1 MLMAGKDFTGQA
13 DDEVVKM
20 VLHRH
25 WSVLLKP
32 LFLSLVIIIGAI
44 ASLCLWS
51 KYQWLWYVAV
61 VAVIMVIWNVF
72 HAWIRWYYSVY
83 IVTNRRIKQQIQR
96 SLFRKTSIDVYLDKV
111 QTISYN
117 ISGLRGSLSG
127 YGMLVLHTMAG
138 DMVMTKIANC
148 EEVYSRLSEIVR
160 QAGGNLEQGND
171 NE

>member
-1 MLMAGKDFTGQA
+1 MAGKDFTGQA

-20 VLHRH
+20 VLNRH

-32 LFLSLVIIIGAI
+32 LFLSLVIIIGVI
-44 ASLCLWS
+44 TLLCLWP

-61 VAVIMVIWNVF
+61 VVVILAIWNAF

>member
-1 MLMAGKDFTGQA
+1 MAGKDFTGQA

-32 LFLSLVIIIGAI
+32 LFLSLVIIIGVI
-44 ASLCLWS
+44 TLLCLWP

-61 VAVIMVIWNVF
+61 VAVLLVIWNAF
-72 HAWIRWYYSVY
+72 HAWIRWHYSVY

-96 SLFRKTSIDVYLDKV
+96 SLFRKTSIDVYSDKV

>member
-1 MLMAGKDFTGQA
+1 MAGKDFTGQA

-61 VAVIMVIWNVF
+61 VVVILAIWNAF

-148 EEVYSRLSEIVR
+148 EEVYSRLLEIVR

>member
-1 MLMAGKDFTGQA
+1 MAGKDFTGQA

-32 LFLSLVIIIGAI
+32 LFLSLVIIIGVI
-44 ASLCLWS
+44 TLLCLWS

-61 VAVIMVIWNVF
+61 VAVILAIWNVF
-72 HAWIRWYYSVY
+72 RAWIRWYYSVY

>member
-1 MLMAGKDFTGQA
+1 MAGKDFTGQA

-61 VAVIMVIWNVF
+61 VAVILAIWNVL

-83 IVTNRRIKQQIQR
+83 VVTNRRIKQQIQR

>member
-1 MLMAGKDFTGQA
+1 MAGKDFTGQA

-32 LFLSLVIIIGAI
+32 LFLSLVIIIGVI
-44 ASLCLWS
+44 TLLCLWP

-61 VAVIMVIWNVF
+61 VAVLLVIWNAF
-72 HAWIRWYYSVY
+72 HAWIRWHYSVY

>member
-1 MLMAGKDFTGQA
+1 
-13 DDEVVKM
+13 M
-20 VLHRH
+20 VFKR
-25 WSVLLKP
+25 
-32 LFLSLVIIIGAI
+32 FL
-44 ASLCLWS
+44 
-51 KYQWLWYVAV
+51 
-61 VAVIMVIWNVF
+61 AVILAIWNAF

-117 ISGLRGSLSG
+117 LGGLRGSLSG
-127 YGMLVLHTMAG
+127 YGMIVLHTMAG

-160 QAGGNLEQGND
+160 QAGGNIEQGND

>member
-1 MLMAGKDFTGQA
+1 MAGKDFTGQA

-32 LFLSLVIIIGAI
+32 LFLSLVIIIGVI
-44 ASLCLWS
+44 TLLCLWP

-61 VAVIMVIWNVF
+61 VAVILAIWNVF
-72 HAWIRWYYSVY
+72 RAWIRWYYSVY
-83 IVTNRRIKQQIQR
+83 VVTNRRIKQQVQR

>member
-32 LFLSLVIIIGAI
+32 LFLSLVIIIGVI
-44 ASLCLWS
+44 TLLCLWP

-61 VAVIMVIWNVF
+61 VAVILAIWSAF

-160 QAGGNLEQGND
+160 QAGGNLEQGNN

>member
-1 MLMAGKDFTGQA
+1 MAGKDFTGQA

-32 LFLSLVIIIGAI
+32 LFLSLVIIIGVI
-44 ASLCLWS
+44 TLLCLWP

-61 VAVIMVIWNVF
+61 VAVILAIWNVF
-72 HAWIRWYYSVY
+72 RAWIRWYYSVY

>member
-32 LFLSLVIIIGAI
+32 LFLSLVIIIGVI
-44 ASLCLWS
+44 TLLCLWP

-61 VAVIMVIWNVF
+61 VAVILAIWNAF
-72 HAWIRWYYSVY
+72 YAWMRWYYSVY

>member
-1 MLMAGKDFTGQA
+1 MAGKDFTGQA

-32 LFLSLVIIIGAI
+32 LFSSLVIIIGVI
-44 ASLCLWS
+44 ALLCLWP

-61 VAVIMVIWNVF
+61 VAVILAIWNVF
-72 HAWIRWYYSVY
+72 RAWIRWYYSVY

>member
-1 MLMAGKDFTGQA
+1 MAGKDFTGQA

-32 LFLSLVIIIGAI
+32 LFLSLVIIIGVI
-44 ASLCLWS
+44 TLLCLWP
-51 KYQWLWYVAV
+51 KYQWLWYVAM
-61 VAVIMVIWNVF
+61 VAVILVIWNAF

>member
-1 MLMAGKDFTGQA
+1 MAGKDFTGQA

-32 LFLSLVIIIGAI
+32 LFLSLVIIIGVI
-44 ASLCLWS
+44 ALLCLWP

-61 VAVIMVIWNVF
+61 VVAILAIWNAF
-72 HAWIRWYYSVY
+72 HVWIRWYYSVY

-96 SLFRKTSIDVYLDKV
+96 SLFRKTSIDVYLNKV

>member
-1 MLMAGKDFTGQA
+1 MAGKDFTGQA

-25 WSVLLKP
+25 WSVLLRP
-32 LFLSLVIIIGAI
+32 LFSSLVIIIGVI
-44 ASLCLWS
+44 TLLCLWS

-61 VAVIMVIWNVF
+61 VAVILAIWNVF
-72 HAWIRWYYSVY
+72 RAWIRWYYSVY

>member
-1 MLMAGKDFTGQA
+1 MAGKDFTGQA

-32 LFLSLVIIIGAI
+32 LFLSLVIIIGVI
-44 ASLCLWS
+44 TLLCLWP

-61 VAVIMVIWNVF
+61 VVVILAIWNAF

>member
-1 MLMAGKDFTGQA
+1 MASKDFTGQA

-25 WSVLLKP
+25 WSVLLRP
-32 LFLSLVIIIGAI
+32 LFLSLVIIIGVI
-44 ASLCLWS
+44 TLLCLWP

-61 VAVIMVIWNVF
+61 IAVILAIWHAF

-83 IVTNRRIKQQIQR
+83 VVTNRRIKQQIQR

>member
-13 DDEVVKM
+13 DDEVVKI

-32 LFLSLVIIIGAI
+32 LFLSLVIIIGVI
-44 ASLCLWS
+44 ALLCLWP

-61 VAVIMVIWNVF
+61 VVVILAIWNAF

-96 SLFRKTSIDVYLDKV
+96 SLFRKTSIDVYLNKV

-160 QAGGNLEQGND
+160 QAGGNLEQGDD

>member
-1 MLMAGKDFTGQA
+1 MAGKDFTGQA

-32 LFLSLVIIIGAI
+32 LFLSLVIIIGVI
-44 ASLCLWS
+44 TLLCLWS

-61 VAVIMVIWNVF
+61 VAVILGIWNVF

>member
-1 MLMAGKDFTGQA
+1 MASKDFTGQA

-25 WSVLLKP
+25 WSVLLRP
-32 LFLSLVIIIGAI
+32 LFLSLVIIIGVI
-44 ASLCLWS
+44 TLLCLWP

-61 VAVIMVIWNVF
+61 IAVILAIWNVF

-83 IVTNRRIKQQIQR
+83 VVTNRRIKQQIQR

-127 YGMLVLHTMAG
+127 YGTLVLHTMAG

-148 EEVYSRLSEIVR
+148 EEVYSRLLEIVR
-160 QAGGNLEQGND
+160 QSRGNLEQGND